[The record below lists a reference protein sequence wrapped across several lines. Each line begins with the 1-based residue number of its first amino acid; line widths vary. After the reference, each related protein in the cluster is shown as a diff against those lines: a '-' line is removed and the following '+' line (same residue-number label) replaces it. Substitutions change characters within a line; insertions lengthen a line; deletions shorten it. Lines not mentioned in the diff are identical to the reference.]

1 MNRSNRLFEIILLLR
16 RAKRPMTADKLA
28 QSLEVTVRTIYRDIA
43 ALQTMRIPIEGEAGV
58 GYRMRPGFD
67 LPPLM
72 LTLEEVEAITVG
84 LALLRR
90 TGDKGLLQAA
100 QRVKR
105 KLAEVV
111 PRELQGALD
120 QNALQVSSYGIT
132 APTTVD
138 LTRLRAAIRNE
149 QKLQLIYQGEDGK
162 ATERTVQPL
171 ALFYYVEV
179 VVLVA
184 WCELRQDFRH
194 FRVDRIAQCVEL
206 DASFAPMGDALRAR
220 WMATQVDTGNIKP

>member
-1 MNRSNRLFEIILLLR
+1 MGRSNRLFEIILLLR
-16 RAKRPMTADKLA
+16 RAKRPMTAEKLA

-90 TGDKGLLQAA
+90 TGDKGLQQAA
-100 QRVKR
+100 QRVRR
-105 KLAEVV
+105 KVAEVV
-111 PRELQGALD
+111 PKELQGALD
-120 QNALQVSSYGIT
+120 QTALQVSSWGVA
-132 APTTVD
+132 APTIVD
-138 LTRLRAAIRNE
+138 LAQLRAAIRKE
-149 QKLQLIYQGEDGK
+149 QKLRLVYPGEEGQ
-162 ATERTVQPL
+162 TTRTVQPL

-194 FRVDRIAQCVEL
+194 FRVDRIAQCTEL
-206 DASFAPMGDALRAR
+206 DASFSPMGETLRAR
-220 WMATQVDTGNIKP
+220 WMAQRTTAPHIDAA